1 MNTYRIAVLGLGYVG
16 WPLAQEL
23 SKYFPTIG
31 FDTDTAKIQRL
42 SKCLD
47 KADNNGQP
55 IRQLS
60 LAISAQ
66 DIADCNVFIVAV
78 PTPVT
83 AETPD
88 LEYLL
93 HATKIIAKVL
103 KKNDLVIYES
113 TVYPGATEEICVP
126 ALETGSRLKL
136 SRDFRVGYTPE
147 RINPGTHDHQLTNTK
162 KVVAGSCTLAIEQ
175 IENIY
180 SQIVT
185 AGLHRVSSIKVAEAT
200 KILENVQRDVN
211 IALINECADIF
222 GRLDIDIEETL
233 KAAETKWNFISY
245 RPGLVG
251 GHCIGVDTYY
261 LAHKAKQAG
270 CMPELVLAARRVNEE
285 VPTRLAHKL
294 IAHMIKLDAQI
305 KNARVL
311 IMGLTFK
318 ENCEDLRNSK
328 TINLI
333 KALERYEM
341 EVDVYDPIADPVQ
354 AKLQHDVELISEPR
368 QHAYDVIII
377 AVAHNDFRDM
387 GNQRIRRLGKQSAIL
402 FDLKYVFDES
412 SSDLR
417 F

>member
-1 MNTYRIAVLGLGYVG
+1 MNTYRIAVIGLGYVG

-23 SKYFPTIG
+23 GKYFPTIG

-42 SKCLD
+42 SERLAKVY
-47 KADNNGQP
+47 DNSHLTTG
-55 IRQLS
+55 LS
-60 LAISAQ
+60 LAISVE

-83 AETPD
+83 AETPN

-93 HATKIIAKVL
+93 DATKMIARVL

-113 TVYPGATEEICVP
+113 TVYPGATEEICIP
-126 ALETGSRLKL
+126 ALETGSRLKI
-136 SRDFRVGYTPE
+136 SQDFRVGYTPE
-147 RINPGTHDHQLTNTK
+147 RINPGTDDHKLTNTK
-162 KVVAGSCTLAIEQ
+162 KVIAGSCTKAIEQ
-175 IENIY
+175 IDNIY
-180 SQIVT
+180 SKIII
-185 AGLHRVSSIKVAEAT
+185 AGLHKVSSIKVAEAT

-222 GRLDIDIEETL
+222 GRLNIDIEEAL
-233 KAAETKWNFISY
+233 KAAETKWNFASY

-261 LAHKAKQAG
+261 LAHRAKRAG

-285 VPTRLAHKL
+285 VPTRLAQKL
-294 IAHMIKLDAQI
+294 IAQMIKLDAKI
-305 KNARVL
+305 KNAKVL

-328 TINLI
+328 TVNLI
-333 KALERYEM
+333 QALERYGM
-341 EVDVYDPIADPVQ
+341 EIDVYDPIADPVQ
-354 AKLQHDVELISEPR
+354 AKLQHGIELVSEPR
-368 QHAYDVIII
+368 QDTYDVLII
-377 AVAHNDFRDM
+377 AVAHRNFRDM
-387 GNQRIRRLGKQSAIL
+387 GDQRIRRLGKKAAIL
-402 FDLKYVFDES
+402 FDLKYVFDEK